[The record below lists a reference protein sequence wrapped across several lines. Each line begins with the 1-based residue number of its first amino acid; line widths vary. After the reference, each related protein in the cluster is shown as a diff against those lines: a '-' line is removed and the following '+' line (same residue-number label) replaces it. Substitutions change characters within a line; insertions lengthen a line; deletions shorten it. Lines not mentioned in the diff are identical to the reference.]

1 MNTGTP
7 WMAAFRRIKASASS
21 SRTTVASSSD
31 SRAPAWQVR
40 VSKIGLES
48 LETTRNLD
56 ENGRKRRG
64 KVIFRPFSSAET
76 AIVLVYRRYRA
87 PLPREVRAPEW
98 GSHETPVRGTRPP
111 VSGPFPRLRMA
122 FRDISSR
129 FCPYFPIFFIIFDA
143 NWGAGGGE
151 AAGSDSPGALEA
163 AELHEA
169 RRAHC
174 DHLTFRLFSVA
185 EKAFHVRFRGLRG

>member
-1 MNTGTP
+1 MGDLTKHQ
-7 WMAAFRRIKASASS
+7 FE
-21 SRTTVASSSD
+21 
-31 SRAPAWQVR
+31 AP
-40 VSKIGLES
+40 
-48 LETTRNLD
+48 D
-56 ENGRKRRG
+56 
-64 KVIFRPFSSAET
+64 RPFRALFLGFAWRFET
-76 AIVLVYRRYRA
+76 FRA
-87 PLPREVRAPEW
+87 DFVHI
-98 GSHETPVRGTRPP
+98 S
-111 VSGPFPRLRMA
+111 PF
-122 FRDISSR
+122 
-129 FCPYFPIFFIIFDA
+129 FFIIFDA